1 LKVVTAKEMQN
12 IDHRTITGYGIPSLV
27 LMERAGLSVA
37 AQVKERAP
45 GRKVL
50 VLAGTGNN
58 GGDGLVAAREL
69 MNAGLSVKVLITGSR
84 AGLSADC
91 RTQFGIARKMGIP
104 MDFGKKI
111 PKKDLHG
118 ALLVDAVFGTGLA
131 RPVTGELART
141 FRLVNESRAPVVAVD
156 MPSGVS
162 ADTGQVL
169 GTALAAETTVTFGAP
184 KRGHFLYPGAG
195 YAGQLHVED
204 IGFPSELLRSV
215 PVSALELGEMALL
228 VPPRPPY
235 SNKGDYGHVLLL
247 GGSRGRTGAA
257 LMAGRAALRAGAGLA
272 TLGIPQSL
280 TQSFQGRVTEEMTL
294 PLPDTPQGG
303 IAPEAQETVLE
314 FLDRRARVLALGPGM
329 GIESGT
335 GRLVRELLLRV
346 AAPMVLDADAL
357 NALEGKTSLLR
368 RARAPVVLTPHP
380 GEFSRLTGESVAQI
394 EADRI
399 SSALRFARKTGTCVV
414 LKGVPT
420 VVASPE
426 GEVFLN
432 TTGNS
437 GLAKGGSGD
446 VLTGIIAA
454 FLAQGLP
461 PLAAALLGVFTH
473 GLAADLAR
481 EEMTEHSMLAS
492 DVTGSVSRAFRLMAE
507 VCQ

>member
-1 LKVVTAKEMQN
+1 
-12 IDHRTITGYGIPSLV
+12 
-27 LMERAGLSVA
+27 
-37 AQVKERAP
+37 
-45 GRKVL
+45 
-50 VLAGTGNN
+50 
-58 GGDGLVAAREL
+58 
-69 MNAGLSVKVLITGSR
+69 
-84 AGLSADC
+84 
-91 RTQFGIARKMGIP
+91 
-104 MDFGKKI
+104 
-111 PKKDLHG
+111 
-118 ALLVDAVFGTGLA
+118 
-131 RPVTGELART
+131 
-141 FRLVNESRAPVVAVD
+141 
-156 MPSGVS
+156 
-162 ADTGQVL
+162 
-169 GTALAAETTVTFGAP
+169 
-184 KRGHFLYPGAG
+184 
-195 YAGQLHVED
+195 
-204 IGFPSELLRSV
+204 
-215 PVSALELGEMALL
+215 
-228 VPPRPPY
+228 
-235 SNKGDYGHVLLL
+235 
-247 GGSRGRTGAA
+247 
-257 LMAGRAALRAGAGLA
+257 
-272 TLGIPQSL
+272 
-280 TQSFQGRVTEEMTL
+280 MTL

-329 GIESGT
+329 GIEGGT